1 MDWGEI
7 VACVAGYYKF
17 SHKHIKPTHTGNL
30 LIDAHNMTHLSGFPN
45 FPNSDRTP
53 LFFHR
58 PTHPTE
64 TTLGV
69 LFYINRALEVVLN
82 VAQNNIVGAEPLE
95 HSIGGAATNEHC
107 DITLE

>member
-1 MDWGEI
+1 MSKGIGDKEEAKRG
-7 VACVAGYYKF
+7 CGLGGNSSLRDKF

-58 PTHPTE
+58 PTNPTE

-69 LFYINRALEVVLN
+69 LLFAKSRAPRQDNGTFEDLS
-82 VAQNNIVGAEPLE
+82 P
-95 HSIGGAATNEHC
+95 
-107 DITLE
+107 

>member
-1 MDWGEI
+1 MWIGGNSSLRD
-7 VACVAGYYKF
+7 KF

-30 LIDAHNMTHLSGFPN
+30 LIDAHNMTHLFGFPN

-69 LFYINRALEVVLN
+69 LLLIKW
-82 VAQNNIVGAEPLE
+82 PLPLQSKNCYSTTTIKKTTE
-95 HSIGGAATNEHC
+95 TNHK
-107 DITLE
+107 T